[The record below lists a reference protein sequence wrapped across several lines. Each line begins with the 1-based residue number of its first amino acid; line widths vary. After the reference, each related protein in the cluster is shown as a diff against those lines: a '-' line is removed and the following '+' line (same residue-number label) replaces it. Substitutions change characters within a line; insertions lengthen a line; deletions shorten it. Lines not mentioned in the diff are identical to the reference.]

1 MKSLRTRLLIV
12 ATFVLMIFMLLCG
25 AGLDQAFRG
34 SAVQAQRDKQQ
45 GLIFALLGAADADDR
60 DQLTISKGALPDPR
74 FGRVQ
79 SGLEA
84 LIFNASGKVIW
95 RSPSFVGKVPE
106 LLAPEVGSTLFT
118 DLGDRFAMTYG
129 VRWVADSG
137 GIRLFS
143 GKPKPQRYTVAVL
156 EDKIDYLAQLQT
168 FRRIL
173 WTWLGG
179 AAVALILVQVLVLSW
194 GLAPLRK
201 LVRELHG
208 VEAAQQSRIEAGY
221 PDELTPLAEGL
232 NAMIAAE
239 RNQQTRYRNAL
250 DDLAHSLKTPLAVL
264 RGLVEDETLQPDARE
279 RMRDPVDR
287 MQEITNHQ
295 LRKAAAAGRRTLAEP
310 VRLKPLADKISG
322 ALIKV
327 YASKRPR
334 IAIEA
339 AETLKVRAD
348 EGDLYELLG
357 NLLDNATKWCRGE
370 VRFRAEYQSRSLR
383 LIIDDDGP
391 GFPEDA
397 EKLLSRGVRADS
409 ITPGQGIGL
418 GAVAELVKV
427 YDGTIELGRAGD
439 APNGAPGLG
448 GARVTVT
455 LAV

>member
-1 MKSLRTRLLIV
+1 MKSLRTRLLVV
-12 ATFVLMIFMLLCG
+12 ATLVLVVFMLLCG

-34 SAVQAQRDKQQ
+34 TSMQAQRDKQQ
-45 GLIFALLGAADADDR
+45 GMIFALLGAADFEDSGSVR
-60 DQLTISKGALPDPR
+60 INGGALPDPR
-74 FGRVQ
+74 LSRVQ

-84 LIFNASGKVIW
+84 LIFNERGKVIW
-95 RSPSFVGKVPE
+95 RSQSFAGAVPE

-118 DLGDRFAMTYG
+118 DLEDRFAMTYG
-129 VRWVADSG
+129 VRWVTETGALRLLG
-137 GIRLFS
+137 G
-143 GKPKPQRYTVAVL
+143 GKKKQTRYTVAVM
-156 EDKIDYLAQLQT
+156 EDKTDYRAQLKA
-168 FRRIL
+168 FRRVL

-179 AAVALILVQVLVLSW
+179 AAIALIAVQVAVLSW

-201 LVRELHG
+201 LVRELRG
-208 VEAAQQSRIEAGY
+208 VESGQQSRIEAGY

-232 NAMIAAE
+232 NTMITAE
-239 RNQQTRYRNAL
+239 RNQQQRYRNAL

-264 RGLVEDETLQPDARE
+264 RGLVEDDALAAEARE

-287 MQEITNHQ
+287 MQQITHHQ

-310 VRLKPLADKISG
+310 VKLKPLADKIVG
-322 ALIKV
+322 ALVKV
-327 YASKRPR
+327 YAAKQLRFGLE
-334 IAIEA
+334 IADS
-339 AETLKVRAD
+339 LKARAD

-357 NLLDNATKWCRGE
+357 NLLDNAAKWATSE
-370 VRFRAEYQSRSLR
+370 VRMRAEIRTRMLV

-397 EKLLSRGVRADS
+397 DKLLSRGVRADS

-427 YDGTIELGRAGD
+427 YDGSITLSRADGV
-439 APNGAPGLG
+439 LS

-455 LAV
+455 LSV